1 MADLFPFFGDGIAA
15 TEEKEMP
22 LYKEVAW
29 DFENNVPRLKNG
41 EFYIVTG
48 NEALKTWCYKALMTE
63 RYRYIIYSTDYGN
76 ELEEMIGQSYTPN
89 LTKAESI
96 RFIEECLLINPYI
109 KVVSNLEVR
118 FDGGRLAIS
127 GKLETVYGEMEVSF

>member
-1 MADLFPFFGDGIAA
+1 MAGLFPFFGDSVAA
-15 TEEKEMP
+15 TEESEMP

-29 DFENNVPRLKNG
+29 DFENNVPRLKDG

-109 KVVSNLEVR
+109 KGVSNLEVG
-118 FDGGRLAIS
+118 FDGGRLTIS

>member
-1 MADLFPFFGDGIAA
+1 MESLFPFFGDSVAA
-15 TEEKEMP
+15 EDEKEMP

-41 EFYIVTG
+41 NFDIVTG
-48 NEALKTWCYKALMTE
+48 NEAIKTWCYKALKTE
-63 RYRYIIYSTDYGN
+63 RYRYIIYSRDYGN
-76 ELEEMIGQSYTPN
+76 ELEEMIGQSYSPN

-96 RFIEECLLINPYI
+96 RYIEECLLINPYI
-109 KVVSNLEVR
+109 KGVSNLEIG
-118 FDGGRLAIS
+118 FDGGHLAIS